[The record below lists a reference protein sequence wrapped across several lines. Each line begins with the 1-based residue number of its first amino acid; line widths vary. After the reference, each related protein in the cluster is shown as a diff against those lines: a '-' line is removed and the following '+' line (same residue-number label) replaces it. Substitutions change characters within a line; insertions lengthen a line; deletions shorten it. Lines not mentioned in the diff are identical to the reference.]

1 MSCSIAGASQT
12 WHPQC
17 PTKTKAALGF
27 VQIGPH
33 HSVHLMHEQ
42 HGINLTKNAKEVN
55 PSVIVYGLLR
65 TFALIEGHH

>member
-1 MSCSIAGASQT
+1 M
-12 WHPQC
+12 
-17 PTKTKAALGF
+17 KATLGF

-55 PSVIVYGLLR
+55 PSVIVYGLLQ
-65 TFALIEGHH
+65 TLALIERHH